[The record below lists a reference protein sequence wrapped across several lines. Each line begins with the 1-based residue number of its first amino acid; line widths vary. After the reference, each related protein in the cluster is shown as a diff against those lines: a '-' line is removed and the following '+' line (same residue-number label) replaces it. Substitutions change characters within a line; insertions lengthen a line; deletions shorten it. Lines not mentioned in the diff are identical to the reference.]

1 MRYNQCANLSNSLLV
16 LLGNTHIRT
25 MKCTRNYDL
34 YTLKDGQMVGRTTR
48 QTDKKNRKL
57 NLKWFLQIWM
67 NVKSTNTIV
76 TTWHIVAILRAH
88 SIALVFKDLQE
99 TVLFVLVWYLTD
111 STCSNMSQLKPEI
124 PGYKDN
130 WFSATLK
137 RNVQFEDCIILLF
150 RMHKRLFLSCQRAL
164 DDEILF
170 QEKKL
175 FERSLSQY
183 FLMGSKICSHI
194 FSLTVCVFRSSQFS
208 SCSLSK
214 TGTPLWTDDVNSQ
227 IFEKFRYE

>member
-1 MRYNQCANLSNSLLV
+1 
-16 LLGNTHIRT
+16 
-25 MKCTRNYDL
+25 
-34 YTLKDGQMVGRTTR
+34 MVGRTTR
-48 QTDKKNRKL
+48 QTDKKNRNL
-57 NLKWFLQIWM
+57 NLIWFLQIWM
-67 NVKSTNTIV
+67 NVKSRNTIV
-76 TTWHIVAILRAH
+76 TTWHIVAILWVH

-124 PGYKDN
+124 PGYRDN
-130 WFSATLK
+130 WFSATFK

-150 RMHKRLFLSCQRAL
+150 RMHKRLFPSCQRAV
-164 DDEILF
+164 DDEILS
-170 QEKKL
+170 QEKKI

-194 FSLTVCVFRSSQFS
+194 FSLTVCVFQSSQFS

-214 TGTPLWTDDVNSQ
+214 TGTLFWTDDVNSQ
-227 IFEKFRYE
+227 IFEKFRYG